1 MIVLFMPTLLL
12 VIPLCLMFIKKLSNV
27 WLHCITALVLIIT
40 TILIGREVALDSIN
54 GGIIYGVLL
63 GIFVLFLNTIP
74 YNMVF
79 RFYEMHRCPKCNSLG
94 VKKYGKEIEEYTK
107 TITEEYSYASKPG
120 IFRKKFETI
129 VRYTNHKLYCPH
141 CNHLYYY
148 EEMKREHL
156 KGPERKVR

>member
-1 MIVLFMPTLLL
+1 
-12 VIPLCLMFIKKLSNV
+12 
-27 WLHCITALVLIIT
+27 VLIIT

-63 GIFVLFLNTIP
+63 GIFVLFLNAIP

-141 CNHLYYY
+141 CKITVNHIEITNQFDLN
-148 EEMKREHL
+148 EFQEAFANGEFVMEAAESVKECA
-156 KGPERKVR
+156 ENE